1 MKQFRKHYLPHSM
14 KYPLFFL
21 GLLVLIVVGVGV
33 QMAGLPLAA
42 QAATAVVG
50 FVLLFLGIVLE

>member
-1 MKQFRKHYLPHSM
+1 MKPFKKHYLPHAI

-21 GLLVLIVVGVGV
+21 GLLVLIGGGVGV
-33 QMAGLPLAA
+33 QMAGLPLMAEVS
-42 QAATAVVG
+42 TAVVG